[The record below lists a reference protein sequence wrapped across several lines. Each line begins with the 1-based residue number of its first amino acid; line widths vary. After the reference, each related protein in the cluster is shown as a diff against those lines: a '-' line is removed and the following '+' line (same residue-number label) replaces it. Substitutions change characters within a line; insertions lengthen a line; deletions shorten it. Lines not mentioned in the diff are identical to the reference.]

1 MREFCNCPCCRHG
14 AGELTDREYAWY
26 LKGCIE
32 MAASIPK
39 ELIEKWKSEA
49 ATKTERDFEM
59 DLWTEDSANRIYL
72 KELIAHMEERREH
85 VDKAFLYPE
94 DHRYPEKKHVK

>member
-39 ELIEKWKSEA
+39 EIIEKWKSESA
-49 ATKTERDFEM
+49 SKVESDFEC

-72 KELIAHMEERREH
+72 KELIAHMEH
-85 VDKAFLYPE
+85 VDPAFLHPE
-94 DHRYPEKKHVK
+94 EHCFPEEKKDGK

>member
-49 ATKTERDFEM
+49 ATEDERDFVA
-59 DLWTEDSANRIYL
+59 DLREDDSASRIYL
-72 KELIAHMEERREH
+72 KELIASMEKRQED

-94 DHRYPEKKHVK
+94 DHCYPEKKHVK